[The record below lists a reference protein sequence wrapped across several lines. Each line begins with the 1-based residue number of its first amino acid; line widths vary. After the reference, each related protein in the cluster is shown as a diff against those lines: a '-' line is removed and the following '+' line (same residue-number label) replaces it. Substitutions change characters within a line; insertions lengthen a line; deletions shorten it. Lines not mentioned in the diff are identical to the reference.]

1 MRTKEGNRIRKEGNR
16 EGSRRRNTVGEDR
29 GNEGRKTD
37 KSDEKRK
44 HLKRRR
50 RANNTVKMK

>member
-1 MRTKEGNRIRKEGNR
+1 M
-16 EGSRRRNTVGEDR
+16 GEDR
-29 GNEGRKTD
+29 GNEGGKTN

-44 HLKRRR
+44 QLKRRR